1 MDHLLLFSW
10 KCCVEM
16 TDGAQEKKLALVPRA
31 LNSDEIYQ
39 IRLKL
44 LFTSLM
50 LKNVTSLVL
59 LCNRFLC
66 RVDEHLLRDHLKGQF
81 NVDIVLRTSM
91 GQC

>member
-1 MDHLLLFSW
+1 
-10 KCCVEM
+10 M
-16 TDGAQEKKLALVPRA
+16 TNVAQEKKSSVGR

-50 LKNVTSLVL
+50 LKNVTSLIL
-59 LCNRFLC
+59 LCNRFLR

-81 NVDIVLRTSM
+81 NVDIILCTS
-91 GQC
+91 GESVSTK

>member
-1 MDHLLLFSW
+1 
-10 KCCVEM
+10 M
-16 TDGAQEKKLALVPRA
+16 TNVAQEKKSSVGH